1 MPMQVFEFQ
10 ADTSVSLVS
19 PAAINRKSCDH
30 CFLNRKTCDK
40 VRQAADSGDKCRRC
54 AKDNRPCTFTPTVH
68 LYHIADCVGRHQCRA
83 KVIHAMGGRK
93 KEVQFK
99 TIEIPII
106 CDMDS
111 VVDQALFDFIQKQ
124 PNLLVYN
131 NRIKSFLAQDML
143 GLSAD
148 HDDAVSTTYNP
159 NHGLPSYS
167 MATSPSPLNTKRSFS
182 SEMASFT
189 PSINTSPSQGL
200 HQYRA
205 VSPIDQQ
212 QQQPYQQHQ
221 RPHPYANHQRNH
233 SDDRGRQPPHHHRP
247 SNSPRGSP
255 RPITPQEFH
264 SSRHASLSNGEA
276 LAGLISSSGR
286 LSPANSMNPLD
297 GSMEYQ
303 QRRHSDN
310 MAVAAL
316 ASASASASG
325 NMNNPFGGLY
335 QQPMQQPMQ
344 QQQQHHPYAQ
354 QSPYPQAPFFHQPQP
369 QPQFPQE
376 LQQLDLNSYRNPSPF
391 PSSPVAPSPI
401 QSAGSPHPHS
411 PLDYSLNIGTNFG
424 SMGSNSHQNLPSLFD
439 TSLTMESQVQMQ
451 QQHFQGQHR
460 RNLSSSSSLSNAS
473 ASPMMTMASDN
484 VSAIGTPNCN
494 SAPVPPPMVI
504 TTTTEDGRE
513 VGFYYAVPSV
523 NLNPNYSDADLF
535 QDFTMMDALG
545 EDFVW
550 VENLFDDATD
560 ANPAVDEIS
569 ATSHNGVQDRDVAV
583 DSAFALAMNSA
594 IPTDVNSMEAD
605 QWSSQYN
612 PYESSLSGLG
622 DESAGR
628 ISQSFQG

>member
-1 MPMQVFEFQ
+1 
-10 ADTSVSLVS
+10 
-19 PAAINRKSCDH
+19 
-30 CFLNRKTCDK
+30 
-40 VRQAADSGDKCRRC
+40 
-54 AKDNRPCTFTPTVH
+54 
-68 LYHIADCVGRHQCRA
+68 
-83 KVIHAMGGRK
+83 
-93 KEVQFK
+93 
-99 TIEIPII
+99 
-106 CDMDS
+106 
-111 VVDQALFDFIQKQ
+111 
-124 PNLLVYN
+124 
-131 NRIKSFLAQDML
+131 
-143 GLSAD
+143 
-148 HDDAVSTTYNP
+148 
-159 NHGLPSYS
+159 

-200 HQYRA
+200 HNYRA
-205 VSPIDQQ
+205 VSPIEQQ
-212 QQQPYQQHQ
+212 QQSYQQHQ

-233 SDDRGRQPPHHHRP
+233 SDDRGRQTPHHHRP
-247 SNSPRGSP
+247 SNSPRASP

-264 SSRHASLSNGEA
+264 SPRHASFSNGEV
-276 LAGLISSSGR
+276 LTGLISASGR
-286 LSPANSMNPLD
+286 LSPANSVSPLD
-297 GSMEYQ
+297 GAVEYQ

-310 MAVAAL
+310 LAAAAL
-316 ASASASASG
+316 ASASSD
-325 NMNNPFGGLY
+325 MNNPFAGLY

-344 QQQQHHPYAQ
+344 QLQHHPYAQ

-369 QPQFPQE
+369 QFPQE
-376 LQQLDLNSYRNPSPF
+376 MQQLDLNSYRNPSPF

-411 PLDYSLNIGTNFG
+411 PLDYSLNISSNFG
-424 SMGSNSHQNLPSLFD
+424 AMGSNSHQNLPSLFD

-451 QQHFQGQHR
+451 QQQQHFQGHHR

-473 ASPMMTMASDN
+473 ASPMVTMASDN
-484 VSAIGTPNCN
+484 VSAMGTPNSI
-494 SAPVPPPMVI
+494 SAPAPPPMVI

-550 VENLFDDATD
+550 VENLFDDAPD
-560 ANPAVDEIS
+560 ANLAVDGVS
-569 ATSHNGVQDRDVAV
+569 ATSHSGVQERDVAV
-583 DSAFALAMNSA
+583 DSAFALATNSA
-594 IPTDVNSMEAD
+594 IPSDAKSMEAD

-628 ISQSFQG
+628 IPQSFQG